1 MNMNI
6 ETIMKG
12 KYKETD
18 QTKLFEFI
26 DERENQLTEGLQS
39 LDRLIPASQTRSY
52 THAIHPYVAKFMP
65 HFPNLFIRLLTKPND
80 VVLDPMC
87 GSGTTLIDAILNGRN
102 AMGIDIDPLSRLI
115 TKVATTRVSKSKLER
130 LRNWEKKIEKETI
143 NPNEYNLKI
152 VHNHHIWFRDDVL
165 ATIIHIKTSINEIDD
180 IDLQDIAKLSLSRII
195 KEVSNADPRD
205 LMPEINHEQPIN
217 ENADVF
223 KSFLN
228 SINKTIEK
236 ISTFTERINEY
247 PNINAKI
254 VGNDA
259 RKIALK
265 NDCVDLIVTSPPYA
279 YAMDYVRIHKLS
291 LFTSLGLSNNELK
304 ELSKEYVGT
313 DRISVKDTFEFLHE
327 LKFLQP
333 FVDELATKNK
343 KRAMSLQKYLMDMYE
358 ITKECARV
366 LKPGG
371 HFVYIIGNSTLAK
384 SHFSTSD
391 ALQRMG
397 KLSGLDII
405 LVHSRPYYARSMGNK
420 RAAHSAV
427 TKADIFILFRK
438 GK

>member
-1 MNMNI
+1 
-6 ETIMKG
+6 MKS
-12 KYKETD
+12 KFKETD

-26 DERENQLTEGLQS
+26 DEQENRLTKGLQS
-39 LDRLIPASQTRSY
+39 LDRLIPASQTRDY

-65 HFPNLFIRLLTKPND
+65 HFPNLFIKLLTKPND
-80 VVLDPMC
+80 IVLDPMC
-87 GSGTTLIDAILNGRN
+87 GSGTTLIDAMLNGRN

-115 TKVATTRVSKSKLER
+115 TKVATTGILKSKLKK
-130 LRNWEKKIEKETI
+130 LREWEKKIEKVTI
-143 NPNEYNLKI
+143 NPNDYDLKI
-152 VHNHHIWFRDDVL
+152 VHNHNIWFRDDVL
-165 ATIIHIKTSINEIDD
+165 ATIIHIRSSINEIDD
-180 IDLQDIAKLSLSRII
+180 VDLQDIAKLSLSRII

-205 LMPEINHEQPIN
+205 LMPEINHEHPVN

-223 KSFLN
+223 KSFSKSLY
-228 SINKTIEK
+228 KTIEK
-236 ISTFTERINEY
+236 ISAFTERVRKH
-247 PNINAKI
+247 PNVNAKI

-279 YAMDYVRIHKLS
+279 YAMDYARIHKLS
-291 LFTSLGLSNNELK
+291 LFTSLGLTNDEIR

-313 DRISVKDTFEFLHE
+313 DRISVKDAFEFSPE
-327 LKFLQP
+327 LEFLQP
-333 FVDELATKNK
+333 FVDALATVNK
-343 KRAMSLQKYLMDMYE
+343 KRAMSLQKYLLDMYE
-358 ITKECARV
+358 ITKECTRI

-397 KLSGLDII
+397 KLSGLDLV
-405 LVHSRPYYARSMGNK
+405 LVHSRPYYVRSMGNK

-427 TKADIFILFRK
+427 TKADVFILFRK